1 MRFGNIM
8 FKGRKTVPAALPEVE
23 PSDTL
28 PKLLMRNA
36 RKFAHE
42 KIALREKEFGL
53 WQSFTWQDYLEHVRY
68 FCLGLVSLGLEKG
81 DKIAIVGDNRPE
93 WVFAEMA
100 AQSAGAVPLGIYQ
113 DSTPKEV
120 GYIIDHSDAK
130 FVVAEDQE
138 QVDKILELKD
148 SIPKVIRVIYTDP
161 KGMRSYQDEMLLDF
175 TEVQALGRDLD
186 TRKPELFKEMVE
198 RTMGNDMALIAYTSG
213 TTGFPKGSM
222 LSHNNMLRMAHNL
235 IQVDPKFEDD
245 EFVSFLPLP
254 WIGEQMM
261 GVASAL
267 LVGFTVNFPEEP
279 ETVTENRREIAP
291 NVMFSPPM
299 IWENLAASIQVRV
312 MDASWLKRKA
322 FDIALPI
329 GYRMAD
335 SKFEKREPSL
345 WLKLQYLWAYIFVFR
360 ALKDRL
366 GFTNLRSAST
376 GGAALGPD
384 TFRFFHGL
392 GVNLKQI
399 YGQTE
404 ISGISCIHYDGDI
417 NFDSVGKPIPE
428 TEIVISDDGEILSK
442 SPSVFLGYYK
452 NDEATGETLKEGWL
466 HSGDAGHFTEDGHL
480 VVIDR
485 VKDVM
490 KMADG
495 TMFSP
500 QFIENKLK
508 FSPYIKEAVCVG
520 DNLPYITA
528 IINIDMPIVGKWAEK
543 SRINYTT
550 YTDLSAKREVYDFIE
565 AEVLKVNRDLMRINE
580 ASIIKKFVL
589 LYKELDADDDEL
601 TRTKKVR
608 RGFIGERYREVIDA
622 MYTDAADIPIDT
634 TIKYQDGR
642 TARIKTTVIIRQLEE
657 RKGD

>member
-1 MRFGNIM
+1 MMLKKHTNILD
-8 FKGRKTVPAALPEVE
+8 LPEIS

-28 PKLLMRNA
+28 PKLLVRNA
-36 RKFAHE
+36 RKFASG
-42 KIALREKEFGL
+42 KVALREKEFGI
-53 WQSFTWQDYLEHVRY
+53 WQSFTWQEYLEHVRH
-68 FCLGLVSLGLEKG
+68 FCLGLVSLGLKRN
-81 DKIAIVGDNRPE
+81 DKVAIVGDNRPE
-93 WVFAEMA
+93 WVFAELA
-100 AQSAGAVPLGIYQ
+100 AQCSGAVPLGIYQ

-120 GYIIDHSDAK
+120 GYIIDHSDAR

-148 SIPKVIRVIYTDP
+148 SIPKVIKVIYTDP
-161 KGMRSYQDEMLLDF
+161 KGMRGYDDEMLIDF
-175 TEVQALGRDLD
+175 TQVEALGRDLEGRD
-186 TRKPELFKEMVE
+186 PRMFRDMVDKTSGE
-198 RTMGNDMALIAYTSG
+198 HLALIAYTSG

-222 LSHNNMLRMAHNL
+222 LSHSNMLQMASNL
-235 IQVDPKFEDD
+235 IKVDPKYEDD

-299 IWENLAASIQVRV
+299 IWENLAASIRVKV

-322 FDIALPI
+322 FDLALPI

-335 SKFEKREPSL
+335 CKFEKQDPSY
-345 WLKLQYLWAYIFVFR
+345 WLRLQYLFAYILVFR

-417 NFDSVGKPIPE
+417 NFDSVGKPIPD
-428 TEIVISDDGEILSK
+428 TEIVIAENGEILSR
-442 SPSVFLGYYK
+442 SPSVFMGYYK
-452 NDEATGETLKEGWL
+452 NDEATAQTLKDGWL
-466 HSGDAGHFTEDGHL
+466 HSGDAGHFTDDGHL

-508 FSPYIKEAVCVG
+508 FSPYIKEAVCIG

-543 SRINYTT
+543 NRIGYTT
-550 YTDLSAKREVYDFIE
+550 YTDLSSKTEVYDFIE
-565 AEVLKVNRDLMRINE
+565 AEARKVNRDLMRINE
-580 ASIIKKFVL
+580 ASIIRKFVL

-608 RGFIGERYREVIDA
+608 RGFIAERYNEVIEA
-622 MYTDAADIPIDT
+622 MYTDSSDIPIDT

-642 TARIKTTVIIRQLEE
+642 TARIKTTVIIRRLDNGE
-657 RKGD
+657 GN

>member
-1 MRFGNIM
+1 MISKTRKENIEL
-8 FKGRKTVPAALPEVE
+8 ASIS

-28 PKLLMRNA
+28 PKLLVRNA
-36 RKFAHE
+36 GRFGK
-42 KIALREKEFGL
+42 KKVALREKEFGI
-53 WQSFTWQDYLEHVRY
+53 WQSFTWQDYLDHVRD
-68 FCLGLVSLGLEKG
+68 FCLGLVSLGIEKD
-81 DKIAIVGDNRPE
+81 DKVAIVGDNRPE
-93 WVFAEMA
+93 WVFGELA

-113 DSTPKEV
+113 DSTSKEV
-120 GYIIDHSDAK
+120 GYVIDHSDAK
-130 FVVAEDQE
+130 FIIAEDQE
-138 QVDKILELKD
+138 QVDKILELKE
-148 SIPKVIRVIYTDP
+148 SIPKVQKVIFTDP
-161 KGMRSYQDEMLLDF
+161 KGMRNYQDEMLIDF
-175 TEVQALGRDLD
+175 TEVEAMGRDLHN
-186 TRKPELFKEMVE
+186 RNPEMFEQMVE
-198 RTMGNDMALIAYTSG
+198 KTTGVDLALIAYTSG

-245 EFVSFLPLP
+245 EYVSFLPLP

-261 GVASAL
+261 GVASAM

-279 ETVTENRREIAP
+279 ETITENRREIAP
-291 NVMFSPPM
+291 HVMFSPPM
-299 IWENLAASIQVRV
+299 IWETLAASIQVKI

-322 FDIALPI
+322 FNLALPI
-329 GYRMAD
+329 GYEMAD
-335 SKFEKREPSL
+335 CRFEKREPDF
-345 WLKLQYLWAYIFVFR
+345 WLKVKYLFAYLLVFR

-366 GFTNLRSAST
+366 GFTKLRSAST

-428 TEIVISDDGEILSK
+428 TEIIIADDGEILTR

-452 NDEATGETLKEGWL
+452 NDEATEETLREGWL
-466 HSGDAGHFTEDGHL
+466 HSGDAGHFTDDGHL

-490 KMADG
+490 QMADG

-508 FSPYIKEAVCVG
+508 FSPYIKEVVCMG
-520 DNLPYITA
+520 DQLPYITS
-528 IINIDMPIVGKWAEK
+528 IICIDMPIVGKWAENN
-543 SRINYTT
+543 RINYTT
-550 YTDLSAKREVYDFIE
+550 YTDLASKPEVYELIE
-565 AEVLKVNRDLMRINE
+565 REARKVNRDLAHINE
-580 ASIIKKFVL
+580 ASVVKKFLL

-608 RGFIGERYREVIDA
+608 RGFIGEKYADVIEA
-622 MYTDAADIPIDT
+622 MYTEASDIPIDT

-642 TARIKTTVIIRQLEE
+642 TARIKTTLVIRHLLQEPA
-657 RKGD
+657 

>member
-1 MRFGNIM
+1 MLSKKGKNIEIPL
-8 FKGRKTVPAALPEVE
+8 PAIVD
-23 PSDTL
+23 SDTL
-28 PKLLMRNA
+28 PKLLVRNA
-36 RKFAHE
+36 QRFTHNKV
-42 KIALREKEFGL
+42 ALREKEFGL
-53 WQSFTWQDYLEHVRY
+53 WQSFSWQDYIDHVRY

-81 DKIAIVGDNRPE
+81 DKVAIVGDNRPE
-93 WVFAEMA
+93 WVFAELA
-100 AQSAGAVPLGIYQ
+100 AQSCGAVPLGIYQ
-113 DSTPKEV
+113 DSTSKEV
-120 GYIIDHSDAK
+120 GFIIDHSDAK

-138 QVDKILELKD
+138 QVDKVLELKE
-148 SIPKVIRVIYTDP
+148 SIPKVLKIIYTDP
-161 KGMRSYQDEMLLDF
+161 KGMRNYDDEMLLEF
-175 TEVQALGRDLD
+175 TDVEAMGRDLD
-186 TRKPELFKEMVE
+186 SRQPELFKEMVE
-198 RTMGNDMALIAYTSG
+198 RTTGADLALIAYTSG

-299 IWENLAASIQVRV
+299 IWENMAASIQVRV

-322 FDIALPI
+322 FDTALPI
-329 GYRMAD
+329 GYLMAD
-335 SKFEKREPSL
+335 CKFEKRTPSF

-428 TEIVISDDGEILSK
+428 TQIIISDEGEILSK
-442 SPSVFLGYYK
+442 SPCVFLGYYK
-452 NDEATGETLKEGWL
+452 NQEATTQTLKDGWL
-466 HSGDAGHFTEDGHL
+466 YSGDAGHFTDDGHL

-508 FSPYIKEAVCVG
+508 FSPYIKEAVCLG
-520 DNLPYITA
+520 NNLPYITA
-528 IINIDMPIVGKWAEK
+528 IINIDMAIVGKWAEK
-543 SRINYTT
+543 NRINYTT
-550 YTDLSAKREVYDFIE
+550 YTDISAKPEVYDFIE
-565 AEVLKVNRDLMRINE
+565 AEVLKVNKDLMRINE
-580 ASIIKKFVL
+580 ASIIRKFVL

-608 RGFIGERYREVIDA
+608 RGFISERYKEVIDA
-622 MYTDAADIPIDT
+622 MYTDAGDIPIDT

-642 TARIKTTVIIRQLEE
+642 TACIKTTVIIRQLDNG
-657 RKGD
+657 KGD

>member
-1 MRFGNIM
+1 MLN
-8 FKGRKTVPAALPEVE
+8 KKQAVPATLPEIS

-28 PKLLMRNA
+28 PKLLLRNA
-36 RKFAHE
+36 DRFGDS
-42 KIALREKEFGL
+42 KIALREKEFGI
-53 WQSFTWQDYLEHVRY
+53 WQSFTWQDYLDHVRD
-68 FCLGLVSLGLEKG
+68 FCLGLVSLGLQKD

-93 WVFAEMA
+93 WVFAELA
-100 AQSAGAVPLGIYQ
+100 AQCAGAVPLGIYQ
-113 DSTPKEV
+113 DSTSKEV
-120 GYIIDHSDAK
+120 GYVIDHSDAK
-130 FVVAEDQE
+130 FVIAEDQE
-138 QVDKILELKD
+138 QVDKILELKE
-148 SIPKVIRVIYTDP
+148 SIPKVRKVIYTDP
-161 KGMRSYQDEMLLDF
+161 KGMRNYQDEMLLDF
-175 TEVQALGRDLD
+175 REVEDLGRDQHNRD
-186 TRKPELFKEMVE
+186 PNKFSEMVE
-198 RTMGNDMALIAYTSG
+198 ATTGDDLALIAYTSG

-222 LSHNNMLRMAHNL
+222 LSHNNMLRMAYNL

-245 EFVSFLPLP
+245 EYVSFLPLP

-261 GVASAL
+261 GVASAM

-279 ETVTENRREIAP
+279 DTVTENRREIAP
-291 NVMFSPPM
+291 HVMFSPPM
-299 IWENLAASIQVRV
+299 IWENLAASIQVKV
-312 MDASWLKRKA
+312 MDASWLKRIS
-322 FDIALPI
+322 FNTALPI
-329 GYRMAD
+329 GYEMAD
-335 SKFEKREPSL
+335 CRFEKKEPSF
-345 WLKLQYLWAYIFVFR
+345 WLKMKYMFAYLLVFR

-366 GFTNLRSAST
+366 GFTKLRSAST

-428 TEIVISDDGEILSK
+428 TEIIIAEDGEVLSK

-452 NDEATGETLKEGWL
+452 NDEATVETLRDGWL
-466 HSGDAGHFTEDGHL
+466 HSGDAGHFTDDGHL
-480 VVIDR
+480 VIIDR

-490 KMADG
+490 QMADG

-508 FSPYIKEAVCVG
+508 FSPYIKEAVCIG
-520 DNLPYITA
+520 DHLPYITS
-528 IINIDMPIVGKWAEK
+528 IICIDMPIVGKWAENN
-543 SRINYTT
+543 RINYTT
-550 YTDLSAKREVYDFIE
+550 YTDLASRPEVYELIE
-565 AEVLKVNRDLMRINE
+565 TEARKVNRDLTRINDQ
-580 ASIIKKFVL
+580 SVIKKFVL

-608 RGFIGERYREVIDA
+608 RGFIAERYADVIEA
-622 MYTDAADIPIDT
+622 LYTEASDIPIDT

-642 TARIKTTVIIRQLEE
+642 AARIRTTLVIKQLPLVEA
-657 RKGD
+657 

>member
-1 MRFGNIM
+1 M
-8 FKGRKTVPAALPEVE
+8 FKKKKITDPATLPEISN
-23 PSDTL
+23 SDTL
-28 PKLLMRNA
+28 PKLLVRNA
-36 RKFAHE
+36 QKFAYS
-42 KIALREKEFGL
+42 KVALREKEFGL
-53 WQSFTWQDYLEHVRY
+53 WQSFTWQDYIDHVRY
-68 FCLGLVSLGLEKG
+68 FCLGLVSLGLEKD

-93 WVFAEMA
+93 WVFAELA
-100 AQSAGAVPLGIYQ
+100 AQSAGAIPLGIYQ
-113 DSTPKEV
+113 DSTTKEV
-120 GYIIDHSDAK
+120 GYVIDHSDAK

-138 QVDKILELKD
+138 QVDKILELKE
-148 SIPKVIRVIYTDP
+148 SIPKVIKVIYTDP
-161 KGMRSYQDEMLLDF
+161 KGMRNYQDEMLLDF
-175 TEVQALGRDLD
+175 TEVEALGRDLD
-186 TRKPELFKEMVE
+186 SRNPGMFMEMVD
-198 RTMGNDMALIAYTSG
+198 RTTGEDLALIAYTSG

-222 LSHNNMLRMAHNL
+222 LSHTNMLRMAHNL
-235 IQVDPKFEDD
+235 IQVDPKFEGD

-267 LVGFTVNFPEEP
+267 LIGFTVNFPEEP
-279 ETVTENRREIAP
+279 DTVTENRREIAP

-299 IWENLAASIQVRV
+299 IWENLAASIQVKV

-322 FDIALPI
+322 FDNALPI

-335 SKFEKREPSL
+335 CKFEKKKPSVML
-345 WLKLQYLWAYIFVFR
+345 QLQYLWAYIFVFR

-366 GFTNLRSAST
+366 GFSKLRSAST

-428 TEIVISDDGEILSK
+428 TEIVISKEGEILSR

-452 NDEATGETLKEGWL
+452 NDEATEETLRDGWL
-466 HSGDAGHFTEDGHL
+466 HSGDAGHFTDDGHL

-485 VKDVM
+485 VNDVM

-508 FSPYIKEAVCVG
+508 FSPYIKEAVCIG

-543 SRINYTT
+543 NRIGYTT
-550 YTDLSAKREVYDFIE
+550 YTDLSSKEEVYNFIE
-565 AEVLKVNRDLMRINE
+565 AEALKVNKDLMRINE
-580 ASIIKKFVL
+580 ASIIRKFVL

-608 RGFIGERYREVIDA
+608 RGFIGERYKEVIDA

-642 TARIKTTVIIRQLEE
+642 TARIKTTVIIRQMDNG
-657 RKGD
+657 KGD

>member
-1 MRFGNIM
+1 MIFKKQKNILD
-8 FKGRKTVPAALPEVE
+8 LPPVS

-28 PKLLMRNA
+28 PKLLVRNA
-36 RKFAHE
+36 RKLGHS
-42 KIALREKEFGL
+42 KVALREKEFGL
-53 WQSFTWQDYLEHVRY
+53 WQSFTWQDYLDHVRY
-68 FCLGLVSLGLEKG
+68 FSLGLVSLGLEKG
-81 DKIAIVGDNRPE
+81 DKVAIVGDNRPE
-93 WVFAEMA
+93 WVFAELA
-100 AQSAGAVPLGIYQ
+100 AQSAGAIPLGIYQ

-138 QVDKILELKD
+138 QVDKVLELKE
-148 SIPKVIRVIYTDP
+148 SIPKVIHVIYTDP
-161 KGMRSYQDEMLLDF
+161 KGMRSYKDEMLLGF
-175 TEVQALGRDLD
+175 TEVEARGRDID
-186 TRKPELFKEMVE
+186 SREPGKFKEMVDLTTGE
-198 RTMGNDMALIAYTSG
+198 DLALIAYTSG

-222 LSHNNMLRMAHNL
+222 LSHTNMLRMGHNL

-299 IWENLAASIQVRV
+299 IWENLAASIQVKV

-322 FDIALPI
+322 FDAALPI

-335 SKFEKREPSL
+335 CKFEKRKPSL
-345 WLKLQYLWAYIFVFR
+345 TLRFQYLWAYLFVFR

-366 GFTNLRSAST
+366 GFTKLRSAST

-428 TEIVISDDGEILSK
+428 TQIIISEDGEILSN

-452 NDEATGETLKEGWL
+452 NDEATSQTLKDGWL
-466 HSGDAGHFTEDGHL
+466 YSGDAGHFTDDGHL

-508 FSPYIKEAVCVG
+508 FSPYIKEAVCIG
-520 DNLPYITA
+520 NNLPYITA

-543 SRINYTT
+543 NRINYTT
-550 YTDLSAKREVYDFIE
+550 YTDISAKKEVYDLIE
-565 AEVLKVNRDLMRINE
+565 SEALKVNRDLLRINE
-580 ASIIKKFVL
+580 ASIIRKFVL

-642 TARIKTTVIIRQLEE
+642 TARIKTTVIIRQLANG
-657 RKGD
+657 KGD

>member
-1 MRFGNIM
+1 MI
-8 FKGRKTVPAALPEVE
+8 RKKPKDILNLPEVSS
-23 PSDTL
+23 SDTL
-28 PKLLMRNA
+28 PKLLVRNA
-36 RKFAHE
+36 RRFTHSKV
-42 KIALREKEFGL
+42 ALREKEFGL
-53 WQSFTWQDYLEHVRY
+53 WQSFTWQDYFDHVRY
-68 FCLGLVSLGLEKG
+68 FCLGLISLGLEKD
-81 DKIAIVGDNRPE
+81 DKVAIVGDNRPE
-93 WVFAEMA
+93 WVFAELA
-100 AQSAGAVPLGIYQ
+100 AQSAGATPLGIYQ
-113 DSTPKEV
+113 DSTTKEV

-148 SIPKVIRVIYTDP
+148 SIPKVIKVIYTDP
-161 KGMRSYQDEMLLDF
+161 KGMRNYHDEMLLDF
-175 TEVQALGRDLD
+175 TEVEALGRDLD
-186 TRKPELFKEMVE
+186 SRNPEMFNEMVD
-198 RTMGNDMALIAYTSG
+198 RTTGEDLALIAYTSG

-222 LSHNNMLRMAHNL
+222 LSHTNMLRMAHNL
-235 IQVDPKFEDD
+235 ILVDPKFEGD

-299 IWENLAASIQVRV
+299 IWENLAASIQVKV

-322 FDIALPI
+322 FDTALPI

-335 SKFEKREPSL
+335 SKFEKRTPSF
-345 WLKLQYLWAYIFVFR
+345 WLKLQYMWAYIFVFR

-404 ISGISCIHYDGDI
+404 I
-417 NFDSVGKPIPE
+417 
-428 TEIVISDDGEILSK
+428 VISEEGEILSK

-452 NDEATGETLKEGWL
+452 NDEATEETLREGWL
-466 HSGDAGHFTEDGHL
+466 HSGDAGHFTDDGHL

-508 FSPYIKEAVCVG
+508 FSPYIKEAVCIG

-543 SRINYTT
+543 NRIGYTT
-550 YTDLSAKREVYDFIE
+550 YTDLSSKIEVYDFIE
-565 AEVLKVNRDLMRINE
+565 TEALKVNRDLTRINE
-580 ASIIKKFVL
+580 ASIIRKFVL

-608 RGFIGERYREVIDA
+608 RGFIGERYKEVIDA
-622 MYTDAADIPIDT
+622 MYTDSADIPIDT

-642 TARIKTTVIIRQLEE
+642 AARIKTTVIIRQLDKG
-657 RKGD
+657 KGD

>member
-1 MRFGNIM
+1 MILKKSKNILDLT
-8 FKGRKTVPAALPEVE
+8 GVS

-28 PKLLMRNA
+28 PKLLVRNA

-42 KIALREKEFGL
+42 KVALREKEFGL
-53 WQSFTWQDYLEHVRY
+53 WQSFTWQDYLDHVRY

-93 WVFAEMA
+93 WVFAEIA

-148 SIPKVIRVIYTDP
+148 SIPKVIKVIYTDP

-175 TEVQALGRDLD
+175 TEVESLGRDID
-186 TRKPELFKEMVE
+186 SRNPELFKEMVE
-198 RTMGNDMALIAYTSG
+198 KTMGDDMALIAYTSG

-222 LSHNNMLRMAHNL
+222 LSHSNMLRMAYNL

-322 FDIALPI
+322 FDMALPV

-335 SKFEKREPSL
+335 CKFEKREPSI

-428 TEIVISDDGEILSK
+428 TEIVIADDGEILSR

-466 HSGDAGHFTEDGHL
+466 HSGDAGHFTDDGHL

-543 SRINYTT
+543 NRINYTT
-550 YTDLSAKREVYDFIE
+550 YTDISAKTEVYDFIE

-608 RGFIGERYREVIDA
+608 RGFIGERYKQVIDA

-642 TARIKTTVIIRQLEE
+642 TARIKTTVIIRQLDDG
-657 RKGD
+657 KGN

>member
-1 MRFGNIM
+1 M
-8 FKGRKTVPAALPEVE
+8 FSKKKNRIVDTIEISS
-23 PSDTL
+23 SDTL
-28 PKLLMRNA
+28 PKLLLRNA
-36 RKFAHE
+36 RSFGSRKV
-42 KIALREKEFGL
+42 ALREKEFGI
-53 WQSFTWQDYLEHVRY
+53 WQSFTWQDYLDHVRH
-68 FCLGLVSLGLEKG
+68 FSLGLVSLGLVKD
-81 DKIAIVGDNRPE
+81 DKVAIVGDNRPE
-93 WVFAEMA
+93 WVFSELA

-113 DSTPKEV
+113 DSTSKEV

-138 QVDKILELKD
+138 QVDKILQLRD
-148 SIPKVIRVIYTDP
+148 SIPKVQKVIFTDP
-161 KGMRSYQDEMLLDF
+161 KGMRSYRDEWLMDF
-175 TEVQALGRDLD
+175 REVEALGRDLD
-186 TRKPELFKEMVE
+186 NRNPELFKEMVRDTE
-198 RTMGNDMALIAYTSG
+198 GKDLALIAYTSG

-222 LSHNNMLRMAHNL
+222 LSHTNMLKMASNL
-235 IQVDPKFEDD
+235 IRVDPKHEDD

-267 LVGFTVNFPEEP
+267 LGGFTVNFPEEP
-279 ETVTENRREIAP
+279 GTVTENRREIAP
-291 NVMFSPPM
+291 NVLFSPPM

-312 MDASWLKRKA
+312 MDASPLKRLA
-322 FDIALPI
+322 FNIALPI

-335 SKFEKREPSL
+335 CKFEKREPSL
-345 WLKLQYLWAYIFVFR
+345 WLKAQYLFAYLLVFR

-366 GFTNLRSAST
+366 GFTKLRSAST

-428 TEIVISDDGEILSK
+428 TEIIISEDGEILSR
-442 SPSVFLGYYK
+442 SPSVFSGYYK
-452 NDEATGETLKEGWL
+452 NDEATAQTLRDGWL
-466 HSGDAGHFTEDGHL
+466 HSGDAGMFTEDGHL

-490 KMADG
+490 KMVDG

-508 FSPYIKEAVCVG
+508 FSPYIKEAVCIG
-520 DNLPYITA
+520 HERPYITA
-528 IINIDMPIVGKWAEK
+528 IINIDMPIVGKWAE
-543 SRINYTT
+543 RQHIGYTT
-550 YTDLSAKREVYDFIE
+550 YTDLSAKPEVYGLIE
-565 AEVLKVNRDLMRINE
+565 GEAAKVNRDLARINE
-580 ASIIKKFVL
+580 TSTIRKFVL

-608 RGFIGERYREVIDA
+608 RGFIGERYREVIEA
-622 MYTDAADIPIDT
+622 MYTDSTGIPIDT
-634 TIKYQDGR
+634 TITYQDGR
-642 TARIKTTVIIRQLEE
+642 KARIKTTVLIREMS
-657 RKGD
+657 GGGGV

>member
-1 MRFGNIM
+1 MIL
-8 FKGRKTVPAALPEVE
+8 KKPKKTDPTTLPEVSS
-23 PSDTL
+23 SDTL
-28 PKLLMRNA
+28 PKLLVRNA
-36 RKFAHE
+36 RKFAHS
-42 KIALREKEFGL
+42 KVALREKEFGL
-53 WQSFTWQDYLEHVRY
+53 WQSFTWQDYLDHVRY
-68 FCLGLVSLGLEKG
+68 FCLGLVSLGLEKD
-81 DKIAIVGDNRPE
+81 DKVAIVGDNRPE
-93 WVFAEMA
+93 WVFAELA
-100 AQSAGAVPLGIYQ
+100 TQSAGGVPLGIYQ

-120 GYIIDHSDAK
+120 GFIIDHSDAK

-138 QVDKILELKD
+138 QVDKILELKE
-148 SIPKVIRVIYTDP
+148 SIPKVLKVIYTDP
-161 KGMRSYQDEMLLDF
+161 KGMRSYKDDMLIDF
-175 TEVQALGRDLD
+175 TGVEALGRDLD
-186 TRKPELFKEMVE
+186 SRKPELFKEMVE
-198 RTMGNDMALIAYTSG
+198 RAQGEDLALIAYTSG
-213 TTGFPKGSM
+213 TTGLPKGSL
-222 LSHNNMLRMAHNL
+222 LSHSNMLKMAHNL
-235 IQVDPKFEDD
+235 IQVDPKFEED

-279 ETVTENRREIAP
+279 ETATENRREIAP
-291 NVMFSPPM
+291 HVMFSPPM
-299 IWENLAASIQVRV
+299 IWESLAATIQVKV

-322 FDIALPI
+322 FDTALPI

-335 SKFEKREPSL
+335 CKFEKKKPSR
-345 WLKLQYLWAYIFVFR
+345 WLQLQYLCAYIFVFR

-366 GFTNLRSAST
+366 GFTKLRSAST

-428 TEIVISDDGEILSK
+428 TEIIISKEGEILSR

-452 NDEATGETLKEGWL
+452 NDEATGETLRDGWL
-466 HSGDAGHFTEDGHL
+466 YSGDAGHFTDDGHL

-485 VKDVM
+485 IKDVM

-508 FSPYIKEAVCVG
+508 FSPFIKEAVCIG

-543 SRINYTT
+543 NRINYTT
-550 YTDLSAKREVYDFIE
+550 YTDISAKKEVYDLIE
-565 AEVLKVNRDLMRINE
+565 AEALKVNRDLVRINK
-580 ASIIKKFVL
+580 ASIIRKFVL

-608 RGFIGERYREVIDA
+608 RSFIGERYKEVIDA
-622 MYTDAADIPIDT
+622 MYTDSTDIPIDT

-642 TARIKTTVIIRQLEE
+642 TARIKTTVVIRQMDGG
-657 RKGD
+657 KGD